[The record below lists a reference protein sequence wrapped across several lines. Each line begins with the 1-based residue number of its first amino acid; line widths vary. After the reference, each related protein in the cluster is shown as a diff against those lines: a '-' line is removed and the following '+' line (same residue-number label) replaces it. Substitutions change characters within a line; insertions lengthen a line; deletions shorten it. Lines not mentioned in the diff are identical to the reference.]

1 MKRIGLM
8 MMAIVAS
15 LVFVGGTLADEKKA
29 TSEKMGAKQAVSA
42 EKQSNIVS
50 VNRFIGM
57 DIHNQQ
63 GETIG
68 EVQDLVLNRQNGQ
81 IDYVVVSKGGFW
93 GVGEERH
100 AVPFKAFKTTP
111 EGDALTLTID
121 ENKLANAPKLERGMS
136 EAEYSRQIN
145 EYYGQAPAFEGAGQE
160 KGMTG
165 EKEHKMEKEQKKD
178 Y

>member
-8 MMAIVAS
+8 MVAILAS
-15 LVFVGGTLADEKKA
+15 LVFVGGSFAAGKEA
-29 TSEKMGAKQAVSA
+29 TSEKMGSKQAVSA

-57 DIHNQQ
+57 DINNQQ

-68 EVQDLVLNRQNGQ
+68 EVQDLVLNRQSGQ

-100 AVPFKAFKTTP
+100 AVPFKAFKPAP
-111 EGDALTLTID
+111 EGNALTLTID
-121 ENKLANAPKLERGMS
+121 ENRLANAPKLKEGMS

-145 EYYGQAPAFEGAGQE
+145 EYYGQAPYFEGAGQE
-160 KGMTG
+160 KGMG
-165 EKEHKMEKEQKKD
+165 EKEQKMHKEEKKQS